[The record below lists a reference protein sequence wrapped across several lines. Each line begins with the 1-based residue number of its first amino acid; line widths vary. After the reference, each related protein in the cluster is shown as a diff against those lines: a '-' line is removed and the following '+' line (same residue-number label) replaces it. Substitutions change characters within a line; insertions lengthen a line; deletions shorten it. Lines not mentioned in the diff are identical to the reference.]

1 MIDEVGYCSG
11 IENYSR
17 YFDGR
22 KPGERPWTLI
32 DFFPK
37 DFITIID
44 ESHVTFPQIKGM
56 YNGDKKRKENL
67 IEYEGSDEYVG
78 VQIIKLFSKPLDR
91 ILISSLDVEL
101 LRENLSEMFDEY
113 ELEINIEASKTIGKS
128 IRQYQLT
135 INIFKDKD
143 LWEET
148 YYA

>member
-56 YNGDKKRKENL
+56 YNGDKREKKILLNMVLGFPLLMITDLLQSMNL
-67 IEYEGSDEYVG
+67 
-78 VQIIKLFSKPLDR
+78 
-91 ILISSLDVEL
+91 
-101 LRENLSEMFDEY
+101 N
-113 ELEINIEASKTIGKS
+113 
-128 IRQYQLT
+128 
-135 INIFKDKD
+135 
-143 LWEET
+143 
-148 YYA
+148 